1 MLAQRRWSRPSL
13 NRSLI
18 PALLIVLFLLTAA
31 TARAASTVNADIANF
46 AFSPN
51 PITIKV
57 GDTVTWTNKDTAPHD
72 VTSQG
77 GPFASQTLNTG
88 ATFSYTA
95 TTPGTFTYIC
105 TIHPYM
111 VGTLIVQAA
120 SAPGIPAT
128 GGGGMAGRSAG
139 FTLALPLYLP
149 AALGLLG
156 LLAVAYTLRRRHAR

>member
-1 MLAQRRWSRPSL
+1 MFAQRRWSVPAL

-31 TARAASTVNADIANF
+31 TARAASTVNAQIANF
-46 AFSPN
+46 AFAPN
-51 PITIKV
+51 PITINV
-57 GDTVTWTNKDTAPHD
+57 GDTVTWTNMDTAPHD

-88 ATFSYTA
+88 DTFSFTA
-95 TTPGTFTYIC
+95 TTPGTFEYIC

-111 VGTLIVQAA
+111 QGTLIVQAA
-120 SAPGIPAT
+120 GAPGIPST
-128 GGGGMAGRSAG
+128 GEGGMASRGGS
-139 FTLALPLYLP
+139 FQLALPLYIP

-156 LLAVAYTLRRRHAR
+156 LVAVAYMIQRRRAQ